1 MPMKQVAVEEAMEMA
16 KPERISLVI
25 GADEAGKPN
34 LMPATWFMRTSGKP
48 PLLAIS
54 LRKERHTFSLINARK
69 EFVLALPGPGM
80 EKVVSHAG
88 SHSGRKE
95 DKFAVLGLAAL
106 PASKIG
112 VPLLDGAAAN
122 FECKVVSTHETGDH
136 VIVVGEVVAAHSGGT
151 PSVLIHIGNYEYRVF
166 QI

>member
-1 MPMKQVAVEEAMEMA
+1 MPMKKVDIERAMDMA

-25 GADEAGKPN
+25 SADAGGKPN

-48 PLLAIS
+48 ALFAVS
-54 LRKERHTFSLINARK
+54 LHKGRHTYSLIEARK

-88 SHSGRKE
+88 KSTGRKE
-95 DKFAVLGLAAL
+95 DKFSSLGLVSL
-106 PASKIG
+106 PPSVIG

-122 FECKVVSTHETGDH
+122 FECRVVSTHETGDH
-136 VIVVGEVVAAHSGGT
+136 VIVVGEVVAAHTGGT
-151 PSVLIHIGNYEYRVF
+151 PSVLIHVGNYEYRTF

>member
-1 MPMKQVAVEEAMEMA
+1 MPMKPVAVEQAMEMA

-34 LMPATWFMRTSGKP
+34 LMPATWFMRTSGNP
-48 PLLAIS
+48 PLLAVS
-54 LRKERHTFSLINARK
+54 LRKERYTYGLIVARK

-80 EKVVSHAG
+80 EKLVSFAG
-88 SHSGRKE
+88 KHSGRKE
-95 DKFAVLGLAAL
+95 DKYEALGLVSI
-106 PASKIG
+106 PATRIS

-122 FECKVVSTHETGDH
+122 FECKVVSFHESGDH

-151 PSVLIHIGNYEYRVF
+151 PSVLIHVGNYEYRTF
-166 QI
+166 EI

>member
-1 MPMKQVAVEEAMEMA
+1 MPMKKVEVEVAMELA

-25 GADEAGKPN
+25 GVDAAGKPN

-48 PLLAIS
+48 PLLAVS
-54 LRKERHTFSLINARK
+54 LRKERYTAGLVLAKK

-80 EKVVSHAG
+80 EKVVSYAG
-88 SHSGRKE
+88 SHTGRKD
-95 DKFAVLGLAAL
+95 DKYSSLGLVAL
-106 PASKIG
+106 PASQIG

-122 FECKVVSTHETGDH
+122 FECRVVSTHETGDH

-166 QI
+166 QA

>member
-1 MPMKQVAVEEAMEMA
+1 MPMKLVPVEQAMEMA

-48 PLLAIS
+48 PLLAVS
-54 LRKERHTFSLINARK
+54 LRKERYTFGLISARK

-80 EKVVSHAG
+80 EKLVAYAG
-88 SHSGRKE
+88 SHSGRKD
-95 DKFAVLGLAAL
+95 DKFVSQGLTAL
-106 PASKIG
+106 PATQVG

-122 FECKVVSTHETGDH
+122 FECRVVSTHETGDH

-151 PSVLIHIGNYEYRVF
+151 PSVLIHVGNYEYRVF
-166 QI
+166 QV